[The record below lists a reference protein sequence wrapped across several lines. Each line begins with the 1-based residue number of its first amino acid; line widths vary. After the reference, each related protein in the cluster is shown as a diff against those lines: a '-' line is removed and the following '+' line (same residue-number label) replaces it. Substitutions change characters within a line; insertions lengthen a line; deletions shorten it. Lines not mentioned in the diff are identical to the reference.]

1 MRSRYELRINELDL
15 VIKRYTQTTLQLD
28 ARILEFENEVRR
40 LQDVEDQ
47 LRMARDYISSLEAQ
61 KDELQNELTTASA
74 YIIEL
79 EEKYYKA
86 QRTSLELLKQ
96 LKASEHSCDEM

>member
-1 MRSRYELRINELDL
+1 M
-15 VIKRYTQTTLQLD
+15 IKRYTQTTLQLD
-28 ARILEFENEVRR
+28 ARILELENELKRY
-40 LQDVEDQ
+40 QDIEDQ

-61 KDELQNELTTASA
+61 KDELQQELTTASA

-86 QRTSLELLKQ
+86 QKTSLELLKQ
-96 LKASEHSCDEM
+96 LKQSE

>member
-1 MRSRYELRINELDL
+1 M
-15 VIKRYTQTTLQLD
+15 IKRYTQTTLQLD
-28 ARILEFENEVRR
+28 ARILELDNELKRY
-40 LQDVEDQ
+40 QDIEDQ

-61 KDELQNELTTASA
+61 KDELQQELTTASA

-86 QRTSLELLKQ
+86 QKTSLELLKQ
-96 LKASEHSCDEM
+96 LKQSE

>member
-1 MRSRYELRINELDL
+1 MEANRSRYEERINELDL
-15 VIKRYTQTTLQLD
+15 VIKRYTQTTLLLD
-28 ARILEFENEVRR
+28 ARILELENELKRY
-40 LQDVEDQ
+40 QDIEDQ

-61 KDELQNELTTASA
+61 KDELQQELTTASA

-86 QRTSLELLKQ
+86 QKTSLELLKQ
-96 LKASEHSCDEM
+96 LKQSE